1 MLNYSCVLRMRLLAL
16 RKLYSKFRPRGV
28 TRPGG
33 TFLIFGKSCFLQ
45 KKVPK
50 TTFFIISSSCVVRM
64 RLLTLKKKIQNLAPG
79 GRSVLDDPH
88 TIFPNFDPPPLSMTH
103 LPFYQILTTFV
114 DPLPFSDFDPHTT
127 SILPPY
133 HFHFTPPTIFGRVPP
148 YKKLSP
154 LHAFKWNSPEHFF
167 MIRQIVMKILHTFAF
182 SDFHSYA
189 YCKILFTLKRK

>member
-1 MLNYSCVLRMRLLAL
+1 M
-16 RKLYSKFRPRGV
+16 
-28 TRPGG
+28 
-33 TFLIFGKSCFLQ
+33 
-45 KKVPK
+45 PK

-64 RLLTLKKKIQNLAPG
+64 RLLTLKKNIQNLAPG
-79 GRSVLDDPH
+79 GGAALFSMTPIPFFQILTPTTFDDLP
-88 TIFPNFDPPPLSMTH
+88 TIF
-103 LPFYQILTTFV
+103 QILTTFV